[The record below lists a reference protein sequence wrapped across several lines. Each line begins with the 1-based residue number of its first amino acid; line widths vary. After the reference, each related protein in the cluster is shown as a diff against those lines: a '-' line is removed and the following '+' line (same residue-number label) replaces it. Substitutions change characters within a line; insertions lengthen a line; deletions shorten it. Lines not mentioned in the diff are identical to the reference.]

1 MLLRPKN
8 RGMLAPTKRRG
19 EEESEKGRVP
29 PDLGVSHRE
38 RAHVIWHAAV
48 CVCFTFYNLWGGEM
62 ERNNILYNIR
72 CISLIFE

>member
-19 EEESEKGRVP
+19 EEESEKGRVT

-38 RAHVIWHAAV
+38 RAHVLWRAAAV
-48 CVCFTFYNLWGGEM
+48 GVTLTFFAIW
-62 ERNNILYNIR
+62 ERETTFCTPSDMLA
-72 CISLIFE
+72 EH

>member
-19 EEESEKGRVP
+19 EEEKEESEKGRVT

-38 RAHVIWHAAV
+38 RAHVLWRAAAV
-48 CVCFTFYNLWGGEM
+48 GVTLTFFAIW
-62 ERNNILYNIR
+62 ERETTFSTPSDMLA
-72 CISLIFE
+72 EH